1 MVKKVVTKIGLAD
14 QPGYSP
20 EVPAYRV
27 EFEEARE
34 ARDYHS
40 LYSDFEPVVKT

>member
-1 MVKKVVTKIGLAD
+1 MVKKVVTKIGPAD

-20 EVPAYRV
+20 EVQAYRV
-27 EFEEARE
+27 EFEEARV
-34 ARDYHS
+34 YHS